1 MFVPIKYGTKR
12 VTLGIHDP
20 FPFQCPN
27 CKQINTVEYAIYGEY
42 YHFWYIPVFPFEKDG
57 YAKCSHCDFRI
68 NSLKYNKLTEEDF
81 RQVKKKLKYPFYTY
95 TGAAIFLF
103 PILVAIVLSLVS

>member
-12 VTLGIHDP
+12 VMLGIHDP

-27 CKQINTVEYAIYGEY
+27 CKQINTVDYAIYGEY

-57 YAKCSHCDFRI
+57 YAKCSRCDFRI
-68 NSLKYNKLTEEDF
+68 NSLKYNKLTQEDF
-81 RQVKKKLKYPFYTY
+81 RQVKKKFKYPFYTY
-95 TGAAIFLF
+95 TGAAIFIF
-103 PILVAIVLSLVS
+103 PILVAIVLSIIS